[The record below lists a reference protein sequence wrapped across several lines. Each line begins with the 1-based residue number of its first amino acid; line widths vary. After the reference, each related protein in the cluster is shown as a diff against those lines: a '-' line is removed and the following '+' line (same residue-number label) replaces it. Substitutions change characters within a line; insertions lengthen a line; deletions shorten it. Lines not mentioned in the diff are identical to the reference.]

1 MAIGLTEDQAALADS
16 VAGFVARYAPRDQ
29 TRAQFESLGAGG
41 VFGGWDKLVEQGLV
55 TLHLPE
61 DIDGG
66 GAGPVDLAVV
76 VEESGRGLLPGHL
89 LPTVLTSDLLR
100 RRGAGSPLVAE
111 LLSRFAEG
119 ARGAVAL
126 STTGLSAARSGD
138 SFRISGTS
146 APVLGLVGADIV
158 VLGAAGPDGDVWF
171 ALDGDAVKSEALE
184 SVDPTRG
191 VARAVLDGLDVPAD
205 AVVELT
211 TTQVRDH
218 AAVLFSAEA
227 VGLVRWCLET
237 GLAYIKVR
245 EQFGRTVGSFQA
257 IKHKAARMYSQLE
270 VMSAAAWDG
279 ARALGDLADGDEQL
293 SLAAAEAAVQCLP
306 GAVDLALET
315 VTLLGGIG
323 YTWEHDTHLYWRR
336 AITLSSLLGPASA
349 WEHRLGELAQTASR
363 DFDLDLAEVE
373 PAFRERIKTQLRE
386 VKDLPEAEQRAKLG
400 DLGLVSPHYPEPYGL
415 SATPAQQ
422 LVIHEEFVHAGIPQP
437 STVIGEWAL
446 PTILAHGTKEQQ
458 DTFVRPTLRGD
469 IEWCQLFSEPGAG
482 SDLASLST
490 RAEKV
495 EGGWR
500 LNGQK
505 VWNSMA
511 QHADWGICLA
521 RSNPDVPKH
530 KGISYFLVDMKNS
543 EGLDVRPLQEANG
556 HFMFNE
562 VFFNDVFVPDDRL
575 VGEPDDGWRLAR
587 TTLGNERVSIGSGMG
602 VQRFGLTD
610 LVRSDVVAGND
621 DAVQTFGRL
630 TAESYAL
637 AAMGLRL
644 TLRRLEGLTPGGEA
658 SVLKLAAV
666 KHRTEVARV
675 AMSWYGPEAA
685 TLEGGAGAAVHS
697 YLSTPASLIG
707 GGTTEIQLNVI
718 GERVLGLPR
727 S

>member
-1 MAIGLTEDQAALADS
+1 MAIGVTEDQAALADS
-16 VAGFVARYAPRDQ
+16 VAGFVARYAPREA
-29 TRAQFESLGAGG
+29 TRAEFETLGAGG

-61 DIDGG
+61 EIDGG

-89 LPTVLTSDLLR
+89 LPTVLTSDLLS
-100 RRGAGSPLVAE
+100 RRGSGSARVAE
-111 LLSRFAEG
+111 LLGRFAEG

-126 STTGLSAARSGD
+126 STTGLSATRSGD
-138 SFRISGTS
+138 GIRISGAS
-146 APVLGLVGADIV
+146 SPVLGLVGADVV
-158 VLGAAGPDGDVWF
+158 VLGAAGPDGEVWF
-171 ALDGDAVKSEALE
+171 AVDGDAVKSEALE

-205 AVVELT
+205 SVVQLT
-211 TTQVRDH
+211 TEQVRDH

-270 VMSAAAWDG
+270 VMSAAAWDA
-279 ARALGDLADGDEQL
+279 ARALDDSAEQL

-336 AITLSSLLGPASA
+336 AIALSSLLGPASA
-349 WEHRLGELAQTASR
+349 WESRLGQLAQTAIR
-363 DFDLDLAEVE
+363 NFDLDLVEVE
-373 PAFRERIKTQLRE
+373 PAFRERIASQLRE
-386 VKDLPEAEQRAKLG
+386 VKDLPEEERRAKLG

-422 LVIHEEFVHAGIPQP
+422 LVIAEEFAHAGIPQP

-458 DTFVRPTLRGD
+458 DFFVRPTLRGD
-469 IEWCQLFSEPGAG
+469 ITWCQLFSEPGAG

-490 RAEKV
+490 RGEKV

-511 QHADWGICLA
+511 QIADWGICLA
-521 RSNPDVPKH
+521 RTNPDVPKH
-530 KGISYFLVDMKNS
+530 KGISYFLIDMKNS
-543 EGLDVRPLQEANG
+543 EGLDVRPLREANG
-556 HFMFNE
+556 HYLFNE

-575 VGEPDDGWRLAR
+575 VGEVDDGWRLAR

-685 TLEGGAGAAVHS
+685 TLEGPAGEAVQG
-697 YLSTPASLIG
+697 YLSTPSSLIG

>member
-1 MAIGLTEDQAALADS
+1 M
-16 VAGFVARYAPRDQ
+16 
-29 TRAQFESLGAGG
+29 
-41 VFGGWDKLVEQGLV
+41 
-55 TLHLPE
+55 
-61 DIDGG
+61 
-66 GAGPVDLAVV
+66 
-76 VEESGRGLLPGHL
+76 

-100 RRGAGSPLVAE
+100 RRGAGSARVSE
-111 LLSRFAEG
+111 LLGRFAAG

-126 STTGLSAARSGD
+126 STTGLSATRNGD
-138 SFRISGTS
+138 TLRVSGTS
-146 APVLGLVGADIV
+146 APILGLVGADVV
-158 VLGAAGPDGDVWF
+158 VLGAAGPDGDLWF
-171 ALDGDAVKSEALE
+171 AVDGDSVKSESLE

-205 AVVELT
+205 IVVELT
-211 TTQVRDH
+211 TAQVRDH

-279 ARALGDLADGDEQL
+279 ARALDDDDEQL

-349 WEHRLGELAQTASR
+349 WEHRLGELAQTATR

-373 PAFRERIKTQLRE
+373 PAFRERIAGHLRE
-386 VKDLPEAEQRAKLG
+386 VKELPEAERRAKLG

-458 DTFVRPTLRGD
+458 DLFVRPTLRGD

-482 SDLASLST
+482 SDLASLSHAGRKGRGWLAAQRPEGLELDGPARRLGHLPGPEQPR
-490 RAEKV
+490 RAEAQGHLV
-495 EGGWR
+495 LPGRHEEFRGPR
-500 LNGQK
+500 RPPVARGQRALH
-505 VWNSMA
+505 V
-511 QHADWGICLA
+511 QRGVLQRRIRA
-521 RSNPDVPKH
+521 R
-530 KGISYFLVDMKNS
+530 
-543 EGLDVRPLQEANG
+543 RPAGRRARRRVAAGTHDARQRA
-556 HFMFNE
+556 
-562 VFFNDVFVPDDRL
+562 
-575 VGEPDDGWRLAR
+575 GEHRFR
-587 TTLGNERVSIGSGMG
+587 RMG

-610 LVRSDVVAGND
+610 LVRSDVVAGNG